1 MQYIPYPMTE
11 TPPGLRERKKQ
22 RTREAILKAALGL
35 FDRQGFNETTIAQIA
50 ARADVSP
57 RTVSGYFPAKEDL
70 VFPEQEQAI
79 AALAERLASRPG
91 GELAPHAFRGW
102 IEELMENWRGREE
115 TLRAQHR
122 VISTTPALQ
131 ARRQLFV
138 ARIHEL
144 LSEATASDLG
154 AAPDELEPQIAS
166 AATTAT
172 VELLDRFVEAEP
184 ATSEDDLDARIAEV
198 RSMLDRT
205 VVFVA
210 AGINALREER
220 AV

>member
-1 MQYIPYPMTE
+1 MTE

-22 RTREAILKAALGL
+22 RTREAIAAAALDL
-35 FDRQGFNETTIAQIA
+35 FDRQGFTATTIAQIA

-70 VFPEQEQAI
+70 VFPDQEEAM
-79 AALAERLASRPG
+79 ASLAERLASRPP

-102 IEELMENWRGREE
+102 IEDLMENWRGRED

-122 VISTTPALQ
+122 VITSTPALQ

-138 ARIHEL
+138 AGVHEL
-144 LSEATASDLG
+144 LAEATAADLG
-154 AAPDELEPQIAS
+154 ADPEELEPQIAS

-172 VELLDRFVEAEP
+172 VDLLDRFVEAEP
-184 ATSEDDLDARIAEV
+184 ASSADDLDARIAEV
-198 RSMLDRT
+198 RSLLDRT

-220 AV
+220 AL